1 MKLLAEGFA
10 KGSEGYVKLLP
21 EEAEDMWHVYNL
33 AREGDHITATT
44 FRKVQVDKGTG
55 ADSER
60 LKLKLTLQV
69 ETIEFDAEAGVIRI
83 KGRNLTESEHIKL
96 GAYHSLELEQ
106 GRAFTLFKAVWDA
119 LDIERVR
126 QATDVTLSADLAA
139 VLITEGLANVCLVG
153 GSTTLVRARVE
164 ANLPR
169 KRGAALG
176 FDKAWNRFLEHVFNA
191 VVRHVDFSVV
201 KCLVIAG
208 PGFAKDQFKD
218 YMDAEAVRREVRPLV
233 ENKDKVVL
241 ASASTAYKHSLKEVL
256 SCPGIAA
263 RIKDT
268 KAAREVAALQDF
280 FDLLSTDSSRAFY
293 GPGHVFAAAELGAIQ
308 VLLISDSLF
317 RINHV
322 EKRRKYADLV
332 EGVREAGGEALIFS
346 AMHISG
352 EQLSQLSGIAAIL
365 RFPLPELEDMEI
377 PADGLAA

>member
-10 KGSEGYVKLLP
+10 KGAEGFVKLLP
-21 EEAEDMWHVYNL
+21 EEAEDMWHTFNL
-33 AREGDHITATT
+33 VREGDHITATT

-55 ADSER
+55 ADTER
-60 LKLKLTLQV
+60 LKLKLTLEV
-69 ETIEFDAEAGVIRI
+69 AAIEFDAEGGVIRI

-96 GAYHSLELEQ
+96 GAYHSLELEL
-106 GRAFTLFKAVWDA
+106 GRAFTLKKAAWDA

-126 QATDVTLSADLAA
+126 QATDVSLSADLAA
-139 VLITEGLANVCLVG
+139 VLITEGLAHVCLVG

-169 KRGAALG
+169 KRGAAAAG
-176 FDKAWNRFLEHVFNA
+176 YDKAWTRFLDHVFTA
-191 VVRHVDFSVV
+191 VVRHVDFGVV

-208 PGFAKDQFKD
+208 PGFAKDQFKEHLEQ
-218 YMDAEAVRREVRPLV
+218 EAVRREVRPLI
-233 ENKDKVVL
+233 ENKEKIVL
-241 ASASTAYKHSLKEVL
+241 ASASSAYKHSLKEVL
-256 SCPGIAA
+256 SCPTIAS

-268 KAAREVAALQDF
+268 KAAREVTALQDF
-280 FDLLSTDSSRAFY
+280 YDLLATDATRAFY

-322 EKRRKYADLV
+322 EKRRKFAELV
-332 EGVREAGGEALIFS
+332 EGVREAGGEALVFS
-346 AMHISG
+346 AMHVSG
-352 EQLSQLSGIAAIL
+352 EQLNQLSGIAAIL

-377 PADGLAA
+377 PAEV